1 MANKTFQTR
10 LQLKYD
16 SYSNWESVKNTFKP
30 LKGEVCIVAIGET
43 ESAGF
48 AQTPP
53 QVLFKVG
60 DGANYF
66 KDLNWVSAKAA
77 DVHEWAKKTESDF
90 IAWAKTN
97 IVTKEVVES
106 HLGNYYTKTE
116 TNLELDKKVDK
127 ESGKSLVSDTEI
139 TKLASVSEGAN
150 KVENV
155 GGGKIKIDG
164 TEVTVYE
171 HPEKHEI
178 SEVNGLQDALNGK
191 VNNVSASDKSMT
203 VDNSTKDVK
212 VAVKLS
218 ADADNALSLAE
229 DGLKVVI
236 PSAAEYSIQKAENAG
251 EYAAVYNLTKNGAI
265 VGASINIPK
274 DMVVES
280 GEVVTNPA
288 GKDAGTYIKLVL
300 ANATNDVLYIPV
312 DSLIEYVTSGSTAGD
327 MVVIN
332 ISDDH
337 KVTATITDGSIT
349 LTKLSTEIQTA
360 IGKAHT
366 HDNKALLDTYTQ
378 TEENLKDAV
387 DKKHSHENA
396 SVLDGI
402 TSAKVEAWDKAEAN
416 AKKHA
421 DDLNTAMD
429 ARVKTIEDW
438 SLLILNCG
446 SALEN
451 IDNI

>member
-16 SYSNWESVKNTFKP
+16 SYANWESVKGTFKP
-30 LKGEVCIVAIGET
+30 LKGEVCIVAVGST
-43 ESAGF
+43 ESAGL
-48 AQTPP
+48 AQNPP

-60 DGANYF
+60 DGVNYF
-66 KDLNWVSAKAA
+66 KDLNWISAKAA
-77 DVHEWAKKTESDF
+77 DVHDWAKKSEAEF

-106 HLGNYYTKTE
+106 HLTNYYTKEE
-116 TNLELDKKVDK
+116 TGVELDKKVDK
-127 ESGKSLVSDTEI
+127 ETGKSLVSNTEI

-280 GEVVTNPA
+280 GEIVTNPE

-337 KVTATITDGSIT
+337 KVTATISDGSIT

-360 IGKAHT
+360 IGRAHT

-402 TSAKVEAWDKAEAN
+402 TSAKVEAWDKAEEN

-429 ARVKTIEDW
+429 ERVKAIEDW